1 MTAAALA
8 SFPGGPDISRAT
20 AFDMAVAIVLF
31 HEGGLA
37 DNKAD
42 PGGITHWG
50 ISLRYAR
57 ALGAALA
64 DVDHDGDVDAED
76 IRALPRDQAVALYR
90 RDWWDRYG
98 YGDLPA
104 WAGWKVFDL
113 AVNMGP
119 KAAHKCLQQALV
131 DKGASL
137 PVDGLLG
144 PRTLAAAGAA
154 PVETAQRLRE
164 AAWDSYGG
172 RIAANPQLAVFAKG
186 WKARAFF

>member
-1 MTAAALA
+1 MT
-8 SFPGGPDISRAT
+8 D

-37 DNKAD
+37 DNAAD

-57 ALGAALA
+57 ALGDALV

-76 IRALPRDQAVALYR
+76 IRALPRDRAVALYR
-90 RDWWDRYG
+90 RDWWDRFG
-98 YGDLPA
+98 YEALPV

-119 KAAHKCLQQALV
+119 QGAHKCLQQALA
-131 DKGASL
+131 DGGAGL
-137 PVDGLLG
+137 QVDGSLG
-144 PRTLAAAGAA
+144 PRTLAAARAA
-154 PVETAQRLRE
+154 PAETALRLRL
-164 AAWDSYGG
+164 AAWDAYRG
-172 RIAANPQLAVFAKG
+172 RIAANPRLEAFAKG